1 LDLEEEAALEAESAT
16 TTPLGDSPPEPLREE
31 CWLDSSDMLLLLDVA
46 VAGIGQLGH
55 CGCNDD
61 LVWVGGLLVGQSLWR
76 LLRLLLL
83 LLLRDY

>member
-1 LDLEEEAALEAESAT
+1 
-16 TTPLGDSPPEPLREE
+16 
-31 CWLDSSDMLLLLDVA
+31 MLLLLDVA